1 MEGSGNKLIGAAD
14 CIARDAADGAASHET
29 TSIAG
34 RLKEADFAVLD
45 AEIDAYLD
53 RAWDAVLA
61 DMASLVEIPSIEDLA
76 AAAPGAPFGSGP
88 HQALDAA
95 LKIAR
100 RMGFDAH
107 DANGYIG
114 YADYQGE
121 NDTQVGIIGHVD
133 VVPAGPGWTVEP
145 YALTRRDDYLLGRG
159 TSDDKGPLVVAM
171 HAVNFWREKLS
182 AQGKL
187 PRYTIRLLFG
197 ANEETN
203 MADVAYY
210 RKNFAD
216 PAFLFTPDAEFP
228 LGYGESGCCVG
239 ELASAP
245 YADGAIEEIEGGA
258 ATNAVPGEAHAVVRI
273 DRTVAALNGDAV
285 ARVGAADMAGES
297 AMQGP
302 AGKAV
307 AAQAVAAALPEV
319 PGIVATVL
327 PSGRVRI
334 DATGKSAHASTPE
347 LGKSAIALLV
357 DYLLENGL
365 HAPAERAF
373 LWLEHDMLGDTS
385 GAQVGIQAA
394 DQHFGDLSAVGGVIS
409 MKDGR
414 IVQTLD
420 CRYPTTITAQEIEQ
434 RLVPRAQ
441 AAGAKFEIVHDKK
454 PFLMNPDSSAV
465 AALMQAYN
473 HVTGR
478 NAKPFTMKGGTYAR
492 MFGHAVSFGPEEPG
506 EETPDWVGGMH
517 SPDEGVSEAS
527 LKRAFRIY
535 VHAIGLLMEAE
546 L

>member
-1 MEGSGNKLIGAAD
+1 MERSESDSAAMTDAAAACGAASGIGQFGAAD
-14 CIARDAADGAASHET
+14 AAA
-29 TSIAG
+29 
-34 RLKEADFAVLD
+34 LD
-45 AEIDAYLD
+45 VEVDAYLD

-61 DMASLVEIPSIEDLA
+61 DMASLVKTPGTEDLA
-76 AAAPGAPFGSGP
+76 AAAPGAPFGPGP
-88 HQALDAA
+88 RRALDAA
-95 LKIAR
+95 LKIAQ

-114 YADYQGE
+114 YADYRGE
-121 NDTQVGIIGHVD
+121 SDTQIGIIGHVD
-133 VVPAGPGWTVEP
+133 VVPAGPGWTVDP
-145 YALTRRDDYLLGRG
+145 YALTRRDGYLLGRG
-159 TSDDKGPLVVAM
+159 TSDDKGPLVIAM

-210 RKNFAD
+210 RENFVD

-239 ELASAP
+239 ELTSAP
-245 YADGAIEEIEGGA
+245 DVDGAIEEIEGGA
-258 ATNAVPGEAHAVVRI
+258 ATNAVPGEAHAVIRI

-285 ARVGAADMAGES
+285 ARVDAADMAGES
-297 AMQGP
+297 AMQGS
-302 AGKAV
+302 AGKAG
-307 AAQAVAAALPEV
+307 AVALPEA
-319 PGIVATVL
+319 PGIAATVL
-327 PSGRVRI
+327 PNGCARI

-357 DYLLENGL
+357 DYLLENDL

-373 LWLEHDMLGDTS
+373 LQLEHDMLGDTS

-394 DQHFGDLSAVGGVIS
+394 DRHFGDLSAVGGVIS
-409 MKDGR
+409 MKDGC

-420 CRYPTTITAQEIEQ
+420 CRYPTTTTAQEIEQ
-434 RLVPRAQ
+434 RLAPRAQ
-441 AAGAKFEIVHDKK
+441 AVGAKFEIVHDKR

-492 MFGHAVSFGPEEPG
+492 MFSHAVSFGPEEPG

-535 VHAIGLLMEAE
+535 VHAIGLLMQTE